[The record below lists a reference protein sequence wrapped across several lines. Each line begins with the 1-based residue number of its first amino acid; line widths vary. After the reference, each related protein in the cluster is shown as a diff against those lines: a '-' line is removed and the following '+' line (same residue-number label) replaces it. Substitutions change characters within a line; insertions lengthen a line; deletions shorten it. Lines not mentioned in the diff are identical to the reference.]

1 MCAVCVA
8 TGALVVVVVFF
19 MDGSM
24 QQSENGASIIFVLC
38 EFTYEKKI
46 REKQN
51 EHLPAL
57 RICES
62 VER

>member
-1 MCAVCVA
+1 
-8 TGALVVVVVFF
+8 

-24 QQSENGASIIFVLC
+24 QQSENRATSIFAKC
-38 EFTYEKKI
+38 NFTYEKKI
-46 REKQN
+46 HEKQN

-57 RICES
+57 RIYES